1 MKHYLTLSI
10 KDRLRIL
17 QQATQRY
24 FYKRNMLLLEDTIKV
39 WLKKLK
45 LDYHYTLD
53 SVYFNNS
60 IQASIYLRRNAMN
73 GPYYLTI
80 PFRYS
85 N

>member
-53 SVYFNNS
+53 SVSFTNS
-60 IQASIYLRRNAMN
+60 IQASINLRRNTMN
-73 GPYYLTI
+73 EHHYLTI

>member
-1 MKHYLTLSI
+1 MKHYLTLSVPE
-10 KDRLRIL
+10 KLLLL
-17 QQATQRY
+17 QNAVQRY

-45 LDYHYTLD
+45 LDYYLD
-53 SVYFNNS
+53 SVSFTNS
-60 IQASIYLRRNAMN
+60 IQASINLRRNTMN
-73 GPYYLTI
+73 EHHYLTI

>member
-1 MKHYLTLSI
+1 MKHYLTLSVSE
-10 KDRLRIL
+10 KLLLL
-17 QQATQRY
+17 QNAVQRY

-53 SVYFNNS
+53 SVYFDNS
-60 IQASIYLRRNAMN
+60 IQASINLRSNAMN
-73 GPYYLTI
+73 EHHYLII